1 MGLGW
6 VQDRY
11 RIIHKLDWMQLGWY
25 TMYVV
30 KKHYKQSEGNEHNG
44 NNDKAASTS
53 KLFRGRGN

>member
-1 MGLGW
+1 
-6 VQDRY
+6 
-11 RIIHKLDWMQLGWY
+11 MQLGWY

-30 KKHYKQSEGNEHNG
+30 KKHYKQPEGNEHNG